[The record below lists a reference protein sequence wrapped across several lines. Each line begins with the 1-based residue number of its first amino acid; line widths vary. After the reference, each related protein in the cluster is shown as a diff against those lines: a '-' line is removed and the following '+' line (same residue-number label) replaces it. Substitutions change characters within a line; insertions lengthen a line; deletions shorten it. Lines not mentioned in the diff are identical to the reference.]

1 MESLNN
7 FWDVWKEIFLKKK
20 SDELAGMCQVILD
33 QRIDDVPA
41 DFLKNLGNAIGDY
54 YTYSLKSSLSLS
66 QVYED
71 LKPIFKVFH
80 NNFKQNLSSI
90 QSSFLDK
97 TKDFLK
103 SLLNLKQIDESSRST
118 QRDLL
123 ILLIQLLDLIMD
135 YKSFTDPKESLQIFI
150 LSVYQT
156 LLSKSFPDQNLQSL
170 FTFPFK
176 PEDKFHIKVAGI
188 THESQDLT
196 LLILLNLK
204 KTMETIKHINE
215 PNLSSFLSCLSET
228 LLNCEDFQSGK
239 ISLAGDLA
247 LQKIQIFFIIQK
259 LMFSKNQKKDQ
270 LKIFYKIAMSKCQDL
285 VYLALVYASLK
296 CELDELTSFKKDLSQ
311 IGITFSV
318 ICNFFSDAYYEEV
331 EQVLISV
338 FEKFVAEKPELVTNK
353 FINYTLQLIKSYFKH
368 LGLRCTRSLWL
379 NSEDSGLIQ
388 FLFSKSVFVQKPTG
402 SFFVN
407 SKLAENW
414 NKIWLVICKNSRNF
428 KWLSLGIMKNLHKSF
443 EDFDYVL
450 KVKEWIISQL
460 VINDKYLKESIK
472 SSFVEDLLQLV
483 QAKIYFLDFT
493 DNTQAL
499 LQITAF
505 ILGMKEFFS
514 NYNPSPISRLL
525 CELIS
530 SSNSTFSDSLF
541 KCLGEVIKIVHQE
554 SHTVIRDFLD
564 SLHSPDQIFKLIQ
577 ILSSI
582 VRSSKNSSELVWP
595 LCRSGWLC
603 CLKNKIVQDLPS
615 FQSSQQIWLWK
626 EILIIVKN
634 ILFRNELCSNKAG
647 QFDFWAVAQVLKRQE
662 LRESCDKICED
673 TIDLAFEMLF
683 DRELGKGSSKIRT
696 PEVLPLVLTII
707 LYSSESEKILKARE
721 KFLILMLS
729 HNSLPYLGKFSCLS
743 IAIDYFSQEN
753 SSNYDIVEKIMS
765 QVVPYNLLPQEL
777 SSIFSLISKV
787 NDKKRLFLMQC
798 FEQAVAN
805 CISESKYTLFLR
817 PNKFFFFRNQKHLAV
832 TLPDDQM
839 PKKHEFSIFFWIC
852 FSKLKQKSCVADLQD
867 KHLNRFKIK
876 MDCNSIYI
884 IYTDGKKKKF
894 KAQGEVN
901 ILTKEWNFIGVSFF
915 NQKVVKYFR
924 PKENFNLFL
933 NNQLINCKIS
943 GSLPSSIGAFKT
955 LTLGKSMR
963 KPRVIDARITSFFIS
978 SVCLYSENFES
989 IRSTF
994 PLVISQFNVDSWSSF
1009 QDFPTVSKLITDS
1022 VVFSLFPFMDE
1033 VVDKSGNFI
1042 EKDCERFNG
1051 VGLFEAF
1058 SDVGGLKMLLAL
1070 IDFTQYNENFALTVI
1085 KIVLHIIKCPES
1097 RPLIDQDFI
1106 RSLAYIMSQMPYT
1119 HNSIGNTFQIA
1130 ASLDNPNWQHEFIRL
1145 TQLTDLGLVINPGD
1159 KYDFLTIFIKLLK
1172 QNFNCDKFCILLMFC
1187 FIKDLELTPEEFSST
1202 LFSVIPAEINE
1213 EVMKAVNLLVFVST
1227 YYLKSQILAGL
1238 LKGLVLNQVKL
1249 EKSSPLELTLM
1260 NALQVL
1266 PHWKGRIDLVQF
1278 LLMRSFR
1285 NLERFGLNDSEEVCT
1300 GIDNALEDNY
1310 DSEIII
1316 GIIETLANFKGKLIK
1331 GSRQFMADLVL
1342 KKIGTKIDNLEG
1354 ILNKLLDYSNKIAQ
1368 KVYNSER
1375 FMGTFCYLFKN
1386 KPELNAL
1393 LKNLT
1398 NSFIVLQKK
1407 VKNFHRFRIFLKKL
1421 KKSGVNT
1428 LELYQMVFIS
1438 IKSSINSPFLFLDFS
1453 QILEECIPES
1463 LSQHK
1468 STYKTIIKD
1477 LIIFAKSLKLL
1488 QLSEPCLQSLS
1499 TTDIRSRLKTAEKRQ
1514 LLKED
1519 IYLKEG
1525 GFYRMILK
1533 YILIGISI
1541 ENTPEYFEMLP
1552 ELLLTTESAQLPG
1565 KYKQYSEFSSKSV
1578 SKDFYDIYIF
1588 TELLYIYYYTDDP
1601 ESLFVD
1607 FLLIFIVD
1615 FCIYDKLFSLVSSL
1629 KKEDVNSYKL
1639 IVTENLSQVFPSCR
1653 SHLNPAARQELLKVF
1668 PDLDLTSSFLLNAD
1682 ESTSFKI
1689 FIGKMLEKMVCFK
1702 QFKENSESLLRLLKS
1717 KEWVA
1722 DIHFFLTVHTSVRVN
1737 LAGDSSSC
1745 FKPALVEKIELSS
1758 AYRYDSEIWMVL
1770 QQTLIDWV
1778 KVVFEEQ
1785 NRLKNFIRYK
1795 YQKFV
1800 KVKRECD
1807 EFDLASSSI
1816 LSSNDGFMKLR
1827 NSMDLERRNLFL
1839 RKCLRARD
1847 SKERFVSPSKPD
1859 RVAEGYFESLY
1870 DVSQVEYE
1878 LDDITEYSENNFA
1891 GGLARECEMIKIKGS
1906 FYGKLEID
1914 CNFLAFYSDGSIKPK
1929 TESYVGSAPD
1939 FTKESKVFNY
1949 VWHVSEI
1956 SEVFARRYIHRPT
1969 GLEVFLKSGKS
1980 YYFNLFSSHQCKD
1993 LLQQMEV
2000 WKTNGV
2006 SVFSS
2011 ISEKDLQ
2018 AFTQAW
2024 KKGTFSNFEYL
2035 TLLNKFGNRSYND
2048 LSQYPVFP
2056 WVLNKFDSESIDL
2069 KDETNFRDFSMP
2081 IGAISEVPRDSA
2093 RKRFDMISP
2102 EDEMIPFHHGTHYS
2116 TGASVSYYMVRL
2128 EPFTSQAKKIQN
2140 DTFDMPDRLFHCVQR
2155 SWESCLSNN
2164 SDVKE
2169 LIPEFFYLPEMFIN
2183 INKYS
2188 LGFTQAGN
2196 DANVVMLP
2204 KWSNGSALCFI
2215 KTHRQALESSYV
2227 SKNLHLWIDLIFGY
2241 KQQGKAAVD
2250 SINVFGP
2257 AAYLSSFEKLARTAA
2272 NVQGVIDEAFF
2283 FGQVPTQ
2290 LFKKPHAGREVAEAG
2305 RLDSFGKNWTEQGRP
2320 FEFSLIQS
2328 ERPCKVLA
2336 VFIVARTVLA
2346 VKLERSKVLIS
2357 KIKNNKVVEEV
2368 SLEKVSFV
2376 NSETWPGS
2384 KYWTSISASPDLI
2397 RLGPSHFAVYQERLL
2412 VSGLHQ
2418 DNSIK
2423 LHSFEGLL
2431 LKSLIIHSGIVV
2443 SVAVSSKYV
2452 LSAGLGNSLNAW
2464 SQGEFK
2470 VFIGHQAPVSVI
2482 VVQEVLQM
2490 VFSLSVEGKIIV
2502 HDLRSAECLRRIW
2515 DCGVISC
2522 FAVSPLGFLAF
2533 CVKDLRKVMVS
2544 TLNGFEVNCLQ
2555 GVNEVV
2561 NCMKFDLF
2569 GDVLVCGTSESI
2581 IVKDVFESKMIKKK
2595 VEGAVWAID
2604 IVKDPDFIVF
2614 VINLNLVAKIYM
2626 TNWE

>member
-7 FWDVWKEIFLKKK
+7 FWDVWKEILLKKK
-20 SDELAGMCQVILD
+20 SDDLARMCQAILD
-33 QRIDDVPA
+33 QRIDEVPA
-41 DFLKNLGNAIGDY
+41 DFLKNLGIAIGDY
-54 YTYSLKSSLSLS
+54 YTYSLKSNISLNR
-66 QVYED
+66 VYED

-103 SLLNLKQIDESSRST
+103 ALLNLKQIDEPSRST
-118 QRDLL
+118 QRDLI

-170 FTFPFK
+170 FTHTFI

-188 THESQDLT
+188 SREPQDLT

-228 LLNCEDFQSGK
+228 LLNCEDFQLGR
-239 ISLAGDLA
+239 ISLASDLT
-247 LQKIQIFFIIQK
+247 LQKIQVFVIIQK

-270 LKIFYKIAMSKCQDL
+270 LKIFYKIAIGRCQDL
-285 VYLALVYASLK
+285 VYLALVYASQK
-296 CELDELTSFKKDLSQ
+296 SELDELTSFKKDLSQ

-318 ICNFFSDAYYEEV
+318 ISNFFSDAYYEEV
-331 EQVLISV
+331 EQVLLSV
-338 FEKFVAEKPELVTNK
+338 FDKFIAEKAELVSNK
-353 FINYTLQLIKSYFKH
+353 FINYTLQLIKRYFKH
-368 LGLRCTRSLWL
+368 LGLRCSRSLWL

-388 FLFSKSVFVQKPTG
+388 FLFSKSVFVLRPSG
-402 SFFVN
+402 SYFVN
-407 SKLAENW
+407 TKQAENW

-443 EDFDYVL
+443 EDFGYVL

-483 QAKIYFLDFT
+483 QAKIYSLDFT

-525 CELIS
+525 CELITS
-530 SSNSTFSDSLF
+530 SSAVFSDSLF

-564 SLHSPDQIFKLIQ
+564 SLHAPEQIFKLIQ
-577 ILSSI
+577 VLSSI

-603 CLKNKIVQDLPS
+603 CLKNKLVQDLPH
-615 FQSSQQIWLWK
+615 FQPAQQAWLWK
-626 EILIIVKN
+626 EVLVVVKS
-634 ILFRNELCSNKAG
+634 ILFRNELCCNQAG
-647 QFDFWAVAQVLKRQE
+647 QFDFWAVAQVLRRGE

-673 TIDLAFEMLF
+673 SIDLAFEVLF

-743 IAIDYFSQEN
+743 IALDYFAQET
-753 SSNYDIVEKIMS
+753 SSNYDLVEKIVS

-805 CISESKYTLFLR
+805 CICESKFALFLR
-817 PNKFFFFRNQKHLAV
+817 PNKFFFFRNQKHLALA
-832 TLPDDQM
+832 LPDEQM
-839 PKKHEFSIFFWIC
+839 PKKHEFSVFFWIC

-867 KHLNRFKIK
+867 KHLNRFMIK
-876 MDCNSIYI
+876 MDCNTIYI

-901 ILTKEWNFIGVSFF
+901 VLTKEWNFVGVSFF

-924 PKENFNLFL
+924 PKENFNLVL
-933 NNQLINCKIS
+933 NNQLVNCKTS
-943 GSLPSSIGAFKT
+943 GSLPSSVGAFKT

-963 KPRVIDARITSFFIS
+963 KPRVVDARISGFFIS

-1022 VVFSLFPFMDE
+1022 AIYTLLPFMEE
-1033 VVDKSGNFI
+1033 VVDKSGNFT

-1051 VGLFEAF
+1051 VSLFEAF

-1070 IDFTQYNENFALTVI
+1070 IDFAQYNENFALTVV
-1085 KIVLHIIKCPES
+1085 KIILHIIKCPES
-1097 RPLIDQDFI
+1097 KPLIDQDFI

-1130 ASLDNPNWQHEFIRL
+1130 ASLDSPSWQNEFIRL

-1172 QNFNCDKFCILLMFC
+1172 QNFACDKFCILLMFC

-1202 LFSVIPAEINE
+1202 LFSVIPAEVNE
-1213 EVMKAVNLLVFVST
+1213 EVMKAINLLVFVST
-1227 YYLKSQILAGL
+1227 YYLKNQILGGL

-1266 PHWKGRIDLVQF
+1266 PNWKGRIELVQF
-1278 LLMRSFR
+1278 LLMKNFR
-1285 NLERFGLNDSEEVCT
+1285 NTERFGLNDSEEVCT

-1310 DSEIII
+1310 DSEIVI

-1342 KKIGTKIDNLEG
+1342 KKIGSKIDNLEA

-1368 KVYNSER
+1368 KVYKSHR
-1375 FMGTFCYLFKN
+1375 FMQTFRYLFKTRSD
-1386 KPELNAL
+1386 LNTL
-1393 LKNLT
+1393 LKSLT
-1398 NSFIVLQKK
+1398 NSIIVFQKK
-1407 VKNFHRFRIFLKKL
+1407 VKNFHRFRLFLKKL

-1428 LELYQMVFIS
+1428 LELYQMVFVS
-1438 IKSSINSPFLFLDFS
+1438 IKSALNSPLLFIDFS

-1468 STYKTIIKD
+1468 STYKAVIKD
-1477 LIIFAKSLKLL
+1477 LIVFAKSLKLL
-1488 QLSEPCLQSLS
+1488 QLSEPSLQSLS
-1499 TTDIRSRLKTAEKRQ
+1499 VTDIRARLKTPDKRQ

-1552 ELLLTTESAQLPG
+1552 ELLLTTEAPQGLG

-1578 SKDFYDIYIF
+1578 SKDFYDLYIF
-1588 TELLYIYYYTDDP
+1588 TELLYIFYYTDDP

-1639 IVTENLSQVFPSCR
+1639 VVTENLAQVFPSWK
-1653 SHLNPAARQELLKVF
+1653 SHFNPAARQELLKIF
-1668 PDLDLTSSFLLNAD
+1668 PDLDLTSSFLMNAD
-1682 ESTSFKI
+1682 ENTSFKI

-1702 QFKENSESLLRLLKS
+1702 QFKENSESLLKLLKS

-1722 DIHFFLTVHTSVRVN
+1722 DIHFFLTVYTSVRVN

-1745 FKPALVEKIELSS
+1745 YKPVVAEKIELNS

-1807 EFDLASSSI
+1807 EFSAPGSSA
-1816 LSSNDGFMKLR
+1816 DGFMKLR

-1847 SKERFVSPSKPD
+1847 SKESFASPSKPD

-1870 DVSQVEYE
+1870 DVSQIEYE
-1878 LDDITEYSENNFA
+1878 LTDITEYSENNIA

-1929 TESYVGSAPD
+1929 TESYMGSAPD

-1949 VWHVSEI
+1949 IWHVSEI

-1969 GLEVFLKSGKS
+1969 GLEIFLKSGKS

-2000 WKTNGV
+2000 WKPTGV
-2006 SVFSS
+2006 AVYSA

-2018 AFTQAW
+2018 SFALSW
-2024 KKGTFSNFEYL
+2024 KKGQISNFEYL
-2035 TLLNKFGNRSYND
+2035 TLLNKYGNRSYND

-2056 WVLNKFDSESIDL
+2056 WVLSQFDSEELDL
-2069 KDETNFRDFSMP
+2069 KDEANYRDLSMP
-2081 IGAISEVPRDSA
+2081 VGAISGVSRDSA
-2093 RKRFDMISP
+2093 RNRFEMITP

-2140 DTFDMPDRLFHCVQR
+2140 DTFDMPDRLFHSVQR

-2183 INKYS
+2183 INKYA
-2188 LGFTQAGN
+2188 LGFTQRGN
-2196 DANVVMLP
+2196 DANVVALP
-2204 KWSNGSALCFI
+2204 RWCNSSALCFI
-2215 KTHRQALESSYV
+2215 KTHRQALESAYV
-2227 SKNLHLWIDLIFGY
+2227 SKNLHLWIDLIFGH

-2250 SINVFGP
+2250 AINVFGP
-2257 AAYLSSFEKLARTAA
+2257 AAYLTSFEKLARTAA
-2272 NVQGVIDEAFF
+2272 NVQGAIDEAFF
-2283 FGQVPTQ
+2283 FGQVPSL
-2290 LFKKPHAGREVAEAG
+2290 LFSKPHASRDPPDQA
-2305 RLDSFGKNWTEQGRP
+2305 RLESFGKNWTEQGRP

-2328 ERPCKVLA
+2328 ERPGKVLA
-2336 VFIVARTVLA
+2336 VFIVARVVLA
-2346 VKLERSKVLIS
+2346 IKSERNKVLIS
-2357 KIKNNKVVEEV
+2357 KIRNCKVMEEV

-2376 NSETWPGS
+2376 NYESWPGL
-2384 KYWTSISASPDLI
+2384 KYWTSVIGSPELV

-2423 LHSFEGLL
+2423 LHSFDGLL
-2431 LKSLIIHSGIVV
+2431 VKSLMIHSGLVV
-2443 SVAVSSKYV
+2443 SLAVSNKYV
-2452 LSAGLGNSLNAW
+2452 FSAGLGNSLNAW
-2464 SQGEFK
+2464 SQSEFK

-2482 VVQEVLQM
+2482 TVQEVLQM
-2490 VFSLSVEGKIIV
+2490 VFSLNVEGKIIV

-2515 DCGVISC
+2515 DCGVINC
-2522 FAVSPLGFLAF
+2522 FAVSPLGFLAL
-2533 CVKDLRKVMVS
+2533 CVKDQRKVLIS

-2569 GDVLVCGTSESI
+2569 GDILVCGTSESI
-2581 IVKDVFESKMIKKK
+2581 IVKDVFENKMIKKK

-2604 IVKDPDFIVF
+2604 IAKDPDFIVF
-2614 VINLNLVAKIYM
+2614 VLNLNLVAKIYM
-2626 TNWE
+2626 TSWE